1 MKQYHIERDGQQYGP
16 FSADQIIE
24 MLQSSQLILSDNC
37 WHDGISEWKPLSEVF
52 NLAAPTEPSPLLIT
66 PASQAPVATEAN
78 TKAKETKWL
87 WFWNYISL
95 PLGVIWSFLYILS
108 CPILAIVLVPVA
120 GVYIATIIGL
130 HCRKKW
136 GWIMNWIAIGVTY
149 LNLILPNPA
158 AMSNKKVEVFWTLVG
173 INIFIYGLV
182 WIWPNV
188 VYWKKRKCL
197 FR

>member
-24 MLQSSQLILSDNC
+24 MLQSSQLIVTDNC
-37 WHDGISEWKPLSEVF
+37 WHDGIAEWTPLSEVF
-52 NLAAPTEPSPLLIT
+52 NFAAPAEPPPLLST
-66 PASQAPVATEAN
+66 SATQAPVAIETHP
-78 TKAKETKWL
+78 KAKETKWL

-95 PLGVIWSFLYILS
+95 PLGVVWSFLYILS
-108 CPILAIVLVPVA
+108 YPILAVVLVPIA

-130 HCRKKW
+130 HRRMKW

-158 AMSNKKVEVFWTLVG
+158 AMSNKKAEVFWTLVG

-188 VYWKKRKCL
+188 VYWKKRKSL